1 MSLAGNKIIYEE
13 NLKESR
19 TTTTKKNPNEQ
30 KKKPSKTNVI
40 TIWTAFPH
48 ISNGNTWS

>member
-13 NLKESR
+13 NLKKSR
-19 TTTTKKNPNEQ
+19 TTTTKKTQMN

-40 TIWTAFPH
+40 TIWIAFPH
-48 ISNGNTWS
+48 TSNGNTWS

>member
-19 TTTTKKNPNEQ
+19 TTTTTTKKKNPNNN

-40 TIWTAFPH
+40 T
-48 ISNGNTWS
+48 S